1 MEQKLYIVMVG
12 LPARG
17 KSTTAN
23 KVRDD
28 LKKDSVRVKIFNNG
42 DLRRK
47 LITNNT
53 SYAEF
58 YDPKNQESADIRERI
73 SLINL
78 HSAKSYL
85 RRGGQV
91 AILDAT
97 NASGS
102 RREWIASQLDEHP
115 VLFIECINNN
125 EEILEASIR
134 RKVDTPEFAY
144 LGLDEAVKNFKKRI
158 SYYLNIYTPLKQ
170 ERNIIRLDTLN
181 KKVVHEEIKDTIP
194 YYDQIRDFLVT
205 DSVRHLYLVRH
216 GETYFNIENRIG
228 GDSDLTEKGQDQAN
242 ALGRFFAKKE
252 VPLIFTSSLK
262 RTRQT
267 AEPIAKGQKKCTI
280 IPLPEF
286 NEIDSGVCECMSY
299 DEIRKNMP
307 DIDRARKVD
316 KYNYVYP
323 NGEGYVTMKERI
335 TRGINKV
342 LYLSDISRNI
352 VIVGHRAA
360 NRMILSHFLFRREE
374 DVPYIYIPQ
383 NKFYYISVT
392 QNKKLFQLMKY
403 R

>member
-1 MEQKLYIVMVG
+1 MEHKLYIVMVG

-17 KSTTAN
+17 KSTTAT

-58 YDPKNQESADIRERI
+58 YDPKNQEAADIRERI

-78 HSAKSYL
+78 QRAKAYL
-85 RRGGQV
+85 RGGGKV
-91 AILDAT
+91 AIIDAT
-97 NASGS
+97 NASAS
-102 RREWIASQLDEHP
+102 RREWIASQLDNHP
-115 VLFIECINNN
+115 LLFIECINSN

-134 RKVDTPEFAY
+134 RKVDTPEFSH
-144 LGLDEAVKNFKKRI
+144 LGPDEAIKNFKKRI
-158 SYYLNIYTPLKQ
+158 EYYQNIYTSLKN
-170 ERNIIRLDTLN
+170 ERNIIRIDTLN

-205 DSVRHLYLVRH
+205 DSVSHLYLVRH
-216 GETYFNIENRIG
+216 GETFFNLENRIG
-228 GDSDLTEKGQDQAN
+228 GDSDLTEKGMDQAN
-242 ALGRFFAKKE
+242 ALGRYFAKKE
-252 VPLIFTSSLK
+252 VPVIFTSILK
-262 RTRQT
+262 RTTQT
-267 AEPIAKGQKKCTI
+267 AEPIANGQKKCTI
-280 IPLPEF
+280 IPLSEF
-286 NEIDSGVCECMSY
+286 NEIDSGICECMSY
-299 DEIRKNMP
+299 DEIRSNMP
-307 DIDRARKVD
+307 GIDRGRKTD

-323 NGEGYVTMKERI
+323 GGEGYATMKERI

-342 LYLSDISRNI
+342 LYLSDISKNI

-383 NKFYYISVT
+383 DKFYYISVT